1 MVFGMPLSWLLAEA
15 FSLVLF
21 FAALIHAS
29 RQDDGIC
36 RILEIFGFV
45 ISAAIFE
52 NVGVNV
58 ARSYVYDLRRVMLVG
73 SVPLEI
79 LLIEAVIWYAAF
91 RLTEYLDLPA
101 WARPFV
107 TGMFA
112 SVQDMTIDPA
122 AAFDRHAL
130 GDAVLTA
137 RWNASHPGA
146 LGEGALSGQWN
157 WTDPGYSGG
166 LFGIPYFNFSGWT
179 YLMAYYSAFI
189 LIGRALAAAAAGK
202 KRGAGIAIA
211 YPFAAAILNM
221 VMLASPLTL
230 VLVRANFWYGQPN
243 TRIGELLVL
252 CANYAFA
259 LGLVFAYRRR
269 MKPLD
274 LDRDALIL
282 LIPLVLHGW
291 DLVYAFAARNRMA
304 YAPVFVIGLPHAAYI
319 AWVWSKGYRA
329 KPKER

>member
-1 MVFGMPLSWLLAEA
+1 MIFGMPASWLLVEA
-15 FSLVLF
+15 LSLVLF

-29 RQDDGIC
+29 RQEDGIS
-36 RILEIFGFV
+36 RMLELFGFI

-58 ARSYVYDLRRVMLVG
+58 ARSYVYDLRRVMMVG

-101 WARPFV
+101 WARPLV

-112 SVQDMTIDPA
+112 SAQDMTIDPA
-122 AAFDRHAL
+122 AVFDRYAL
-130 GDAVLTA
+130 GDGTM
-137 RWNASHPGA
+137 
-146 LGEGALSGQWN
+146 SGQWN
-157 WTDPGYSGG
+157 WTYPGYSGG
-166 LFGIPYFNFSGWT
+166 LFGIPYFNFSGWM

-189 LIGRALAAAAAGK
+189 LIGRALAARAAAG
-202 KRGAGIAIA
+202 KRGAGIAVA
-211 YPFAAAILNM
+211 YPFIAAILN
-221 VMLASPLTL
+221 VIMLASPLTL
-230 VLVRANFWYGQPN
+230 VLVRANLWYGQPN
-243 TRIGELLVL
+243 TRIGEILVL
-252 CANYAFA
+252 CANFAFA
-259 LGLVFAYRRR
+259 MCLVFAYRRR
-269 MKPLD
+269 MKPID

-291 DLVYAFAARNRMA
+291 DLVYAFAARNRIA

-319 AWVWSKGYRA
+319 AWVWSKGYRTRRA
-329 KPKER
+329 ER